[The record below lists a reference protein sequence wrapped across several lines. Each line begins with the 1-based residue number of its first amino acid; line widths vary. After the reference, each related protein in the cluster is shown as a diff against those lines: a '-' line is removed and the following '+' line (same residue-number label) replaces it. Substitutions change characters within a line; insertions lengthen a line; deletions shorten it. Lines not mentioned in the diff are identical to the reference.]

1 MRSQI
6 FRQTPVG
13 STLGV
18 AHRNFAGILSYVKE
32 FLCTLTE
39 NMQADEVLR
48 L

>member
-13 STLGV
+13 SALGV
-18 AHRNFAGILSYVKE
+18 VHRNLAGILSYVKK
-32 FLCTLTE
+32 FLCSMTK